1 MELQITW
8 GYTKQKRFIR
18 FKKWQKVDCLY
29 FVCWRRLCDWSR
41 ELDCKYHSL
50 EPTQKL
56 FQGHFKG
63 LRRMLQILMRKI
75 KLQKGLT
82 MGARSKIESSQEA
95 ILSLKK
101 HILDFQDF
109 FFSLP
114 KIKIQSV
121 GILYV
126 QPNRYTLLVQDFR
139 LQKNYHSQFSVP
151 GLWEI
156 HRNLKQQKKIQF
168 AQWLLQK
175 IPFLYF
181 FLHRSWMW
189 RTLGHVMNIFY
200 YWHFHNDSKE
210 YF

>member
-56 FQGHFKG
+56 FQGHLKG

-75 KLQKGLT
+75 KLQKGL
-82 MGARSKIESSQEA
+82 MIGARSKIESSQVA
-95 ILSLKK
+95 ILSQKK

-109 FFSLP
+109 FSLFQRSRYRVWEFCMSSQTSSMIS
-114 KIKIQSV
+114 KA
-121 GILYV
+121 LYV
-126 QPNRYTLLVQDFR
+126 FCHKP
-139 LQKNYHSQFSVP
+139 H
-151 GLWEI
+151 
-156 HRNLKQQKKIQF
+156 
-168 AQWLLQK
+168 
-175 IPFLYF
+175 IPVLF
-181 FLHRSWMW
+181 
-189 RTLGHVMNIFY
+189 
-200 YWHFHNDSKE
+200 
-210 YF
+210 